1 MSATDSGIDSQ
12 ELHAEAKQRVEEE
25 LGYAETFSEAVE
37 AVKGEYPDIV
47 VDSAAAE
54 IMEEF
59 DPGV

>member
-1 MSATDSGIDSQ
+1 MSATGSSTDSQ

-25 LGYAETFSEAVE
+25 LGYAESFAEAVE
-37 AVKGEYPDIV
+37 AVKGEYPNIV
-47 VDSAAAE
+47 VDRAAAE